1 MYFVGKPGMYNPGIS
16 RFSLFSV
23 QSLLFSV
30 LGEVSGD
37 APLYLNTNM
46 PGPVGFLLLKN
57 SFGKGFS
64 GGDVA
69 LRKKVNWS
77 RHHSFWKKPI
87 QSAETN
93 FHFRER
99 MSKKLEDLSSTC
111 VIPCLSSV
119 SLLSLEKVLL
129 SCLRPPVSAFEGN
142 SSEFAVK
149 HFGKLEKIVKE
160 SVCTCMCVS
169 MHVCKGLG
177 RGSA

>member
-37 APLYLNTNM
+37 APLYLNSNT
-46 PGPVGFLLLKN
+46 PGPVGFPLLKN

-77 RHHSFWKKPI
+77 RHHSFWKKK
-87 QSAETN
+87 QY
-93 FHFRER
+93 
-99 MSKKLEDLSSTC
+99 
-111 VIPCLSSV
+111 
-119 SLLSLEKVLL
+119 KVLRQIFTSEKECQRNWRIWAAHVWYLAFPLCLCWAWRKCYSPACDHRCQL
-129 SCLRPPVSAFEGN
+129 S
-142 SSEFAVK
+142 
-149 HFGKLEKIVKE
+149 
-160 SVCTCMCVS
+160 
-169 MHVCKGLG
+169 KGTVLNLL
-177 RGSA
+177 